1 MSILNRTK
9 VSSTG
14 FRLAAVAGLVAVLGA
29 CHGVELE
36 GVQGLEPSG
45 SKFNTDLYAGYIEL
59 SSNELAEYDYR
70 DSDRFA
76 LKAAVAARGDDA
88 MPTTLAERY
97 LPEDKMDELAKARA
111 RLFAMLVGGGRG
123 RAPEAA
129 ARAQI
134 SFECWMQEQEEGHQ
148 PDDIAACRNA
158 FYNAVI
164 TAEVALRPPAPPP
177 PAPAPAPT
185 SEPEPEPEPEPS
197 YVTYYVVFFDFDS
210 AELTKAGKTTLDEA
224 AATALEMRP
233 YKIVI
238 WGHTDRAGPES
249 YNLGLSEARA
259 LSVAR
264 YLIDRGAGRFVIDV
278 EGLGESEP
286 IAKTSD
292 GVRDGR
298 NRRTEV
304 SLTEPE

>member
-1 MSILNRTK
+1 MSILNRTR

-14 FRLAAVAGLVAVLGA
+14 FRLAAVAGLAAVLGA

-45 SKFNTDLYAGYIEL
+45 SKFNTELYAGYIGL
-59 SSNELAEYDYR
+59 SSNELAEFDYR

-76 LKAAVAARGDDA
+76 LKAAVAARGDDV

-97 LPEDKMDELAKARA
+97 LPEDKTEELAKARA
-111 RLFAMLVGGGRG
+111 RLFAMLVGNGRG
-123 RAPEAA
+123 KAPEAA

-158 FYNAVI
+158 FYNAVV
-164 TAEVALRPPAPPP
+164 TAEVALRPPVPPP
-177 PAPAPAPT
+177 SEPAPM
-185 SEPEPEPEPEPS
+185 PEPEPS
-197 YVTYYVVFFDFDS
+197 YVTYYVVFFEFDS
-210 AELTKAGKTTLDEA
+210 AELSKAGKTTLDEA
-224 AATALEMRP
+224 AATALEMQPDNILVR
-233 YKIVI
+233 
-238 WGHTDRAGPES
+238 GHTDRAGPES
-249 YNLGLSEARA
+249 YNLGLSERRA

-264 YLIDRGAGRFVIDV
+264 YLTDRGAGRFVIDV

-292 GVRDGR
+292 NVRDGR